1 MQIIKTNF
9 KDLLVYK
16 KDTFQDNRGYFRELF
31 LQKHFKQKFVFDVM
45 SLSKKNVL
53 RGLHIQTRY
62 PQGKL
67 ISVFRGKIFDVCVDC
82 RPNSKTFGKYFYIE
96 LDENKNISLFI
107 PEGFAHGFVSMKSNT
122 IIHYKCTTYRNEKSE
137 TGILWNDKDLKI
149 KWPIKNPILSEKDAK
164 NQTFSNFIKN
174 YK

>member
-9 KDLLVYK
+9 KDLLIYK

-82 RPNSKTFGKYFYIE
+82 RPKSKTFGKYFYIE

-107 PEGFAHGFVSMKSNT
+107 PEGFAHGFISMKSNT

-137 TGILWNDKDLKI
+137 TGILWNDKNLKI
-149 KWPIKNPILSEKDAK
+149 KWPIKDPILSEKDAK

-174 YK
+174 YN